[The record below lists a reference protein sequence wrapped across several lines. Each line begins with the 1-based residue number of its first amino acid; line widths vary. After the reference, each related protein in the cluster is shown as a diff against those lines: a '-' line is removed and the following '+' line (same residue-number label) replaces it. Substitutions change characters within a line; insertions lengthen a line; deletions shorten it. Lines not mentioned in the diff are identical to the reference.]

1 MKDLIIRTGTAAA
14 ALLSVIVFLTSF
26 MQMNVFAGTNV
37 PVTVEISVTYI
48 VKGNEKTAGGDRF
61 TLAPDDPASPMPEGT
76 AEGRKT
82 ISITRE
88 GSHSFGEIRY
98 DRPGVHWYTIT
109 RETTDKKGVTKDS
122 STYRAKVIA
131 LNDGHGYVLVY
142 RSGSDKKTELVYTDR
157 VAPETGDTGT
167 LLVWACMVLAS
178 AAAFAALAAVRNKNR
193 KEAGRHEIR

>member
-26 MQMNVFAGTNV
+26 MQMNVYAGTNV

-48 VKGNEKTAGGDRF
+48 VKGNEKMAGGDRF
-61 TLAPDDPASPMPEGT
+61 TLAPDDSASPMPEGT

-88 GSHSFGEIRY
+88 GSHCFGEIRY

-142 RSGSDKKTELVYTDR
+142 KSGSDKKTELVYTDR